1 MTKVLFSGPSSLT
14 RPATLGEDA
23 AIEPHDPRPG
33 VRAVVVPVDGSD
45 ESTRAIPLASMLAAV
60 LDSEL
65 VVVSVVSD
73 FRNEAAALVDR
84 LHDQLQE
91 LPATVERRI
100 VQSATVV
107 RTLAEESAGGL
118 VCIATTAEPFDDEGF
133 RHSVTD
139 SLIAA
144 ATSPV
149 IVLGPKCDDTVS
161 IDRVVV
167 AVDPSHDQEGL
178 AYWSTRLGYD
188 MKVPVD
194 FVHVTDSE
202 TDTGEV
208 RAEDSKVRTLVPG
221 SGQSV
226 AECLIETADG
236 ALLAMGSHGRTGFRR
251 LIQGS
256 VGAAVIP
263 HSGVPVLILGPNVER
278 HH

>member
-1 MTKVLFSGPSSLT
+1 M
-14 RPATLGEDA
+14 LGEDA

-45 ESTRAIPLASMLAAV
+45 ESTRALPLASKLAAV

-73 FRNEAAALVDR
+73 FRNEAPALVDR
-84 LHDQLQE
+84 LRDQLQE

-107 RTLAEESAGGL
+107 RTLADESAGGL
-118 VCIATTAEPFDDEGF
+118 VCVATTAEPFDDEGF

-149 IVLGPKCDDTVS
+149 IVLGPKCDDMVS

-194 FVHVTDSE
+194 FVHVADS
-202 TDTGEV
+202 DTGEV
-208 RAEDSKVRTLVPG
+208 SAKDSKVRTLVPS

-226 AECLIETADG
+226 AECLIEAADG

-251 LIQGS
+251 LVQGS